1 MKSDAIA
8 LVIFGVTGD
17 LTKRK
22 LLPAIYQLNMEGR
35 LDSPIDVIGFARRP
49 WDEQLMQKELKQ
61 GIEKFARVKPVQSQ
75 KIDELLINS
84 KYFQYSFDDPTGYE
98 ELYAYLQKK
107 GYRKTIFYLATPPQS
122 YQQIIKN
129 LPACKNL
136 SNKSDWMRIV
146 VEKPYGEDLSSA
158 RNLEELLH
166 KCFKEEQIFRIDHYL
181 GKETVQNILVF
192 RFANGIFEPLW
203 NSHYID
209 HVQITV
215 SENIGIGSRAGYFDQ
230 TGVVRDMFANHMLQL
245 LSLTAME
252 APYAFNADS
261 VRDEKMKVLR
271 SLRSIKGKD
280 ATKMTVRGQYS
291 GNHIDGMMVKGYLEE
306 HRVALES
313 TTETYLSVKVHID
326 NWRWAGVPFYL
337 RSGKMLPIRAT
348 EIAIQFRQIPLSL
361 FDWKNMAGKA
371 PNILILRLQP
381 DEGIHLTFG
390 AKMPGPTNEI
400 APVGMEFCYEETFG
414 AEPPEA
420 YERLLLDCVM
430 GDQTLFTRTD
440 EVIEQWRFVD
450 GILNA
455 WKKYPVRSLP
465 QYPAGTWGP
474 GEAEDFIRAD
484 QREWH
489 QP

>member
-1 MKSDAIA
+1 
-8 LVIFGVTGD
+8 
-17 LTKRK
+17 
-22 LLPAIYQLNMEGR
+22 
-35 LDSPIDVIGFARRP
+35 
-49 WDEQLMQKELKQ
+49 
-61 GIEKFARVKPVQSQ
+61 
-75 KIDELLINS
+75 
-84 KYFQYSFDDPTGYE
+84 
-98 ELYAYLQKK
+98 
-107 GYRKTIFYLATPPQS
+107 
-122 YQQIIKN
+122 
-129 LPACKNL
+129 
-136 SNKSDWMRIV
+136 MRIV